1 MLAVKELNAK
11 IIFDVIKKRGAISRT
26 EISRITNI
34 SRSTIGNYVDYL
46 LEKKLIAEIGHDT
59 STGGRRARL
68 LSINPDYGPSLGI
81 EIGGDNIKWIITT
94 AGGNII
100 NSGISEMWISPDFLT
115 SLNHFIYG
123 ILNSNSEIKSI
134 GIASAGLVEY
144 KTGISLFSS
153 HRKDMTN
160 LPIKKALEKKFN
172 LPVIIDDVSRAFA
185 FAEKKLGVAQQ
196 LNDFL
201 YIYLDKG
208 IGLSIIFNGEL
219 YRGTMG
225 ISGEIGHFLS
235 DEHGPACGCG
245 NRGCLE
251 VVASCSAI
259 VQNARKSIAS
269 GVRTSLNHNNITIE
283 NIIIEAKMGDKF
295 CYKLINNSGE
305 KIGFVLSQ
313 VINLLGIPT
322 IVIGGCLKNA
332 DNLIIE
338 PIKRMIREYSISN
351 ITKDLDIKLS
361 CLDSNAGVMGAAILS
376 LMEI

>member
-144 KTGISLFSS
+144 KTGISLF
-153 HRKDMTN
+153 
-160 LPIKKALEKKFN
+160 LL
-172 LPVIIDDVSRAFA
+172 
-185 FAEKKLGVAQQ
+185 
-196 LNDFL
+196 
-201 YIYLDKG
+201 
-208 IGLSIIFNGEL
+208 
-219 YRGTMG
+219 
-225 ISGEIGHFLS
+225 
-235 DEHGPACGCG
+235 
-245 NRGCLE
+245 
-251 VVASCSAI
+251 I
-259 VQNARKSIAS
+259 V
-269 GVRTSLNHNNITIE
+269 
-283 NIIIEAKMGDKF
+283 
-295 CYKLINNSGE
+295 
-305 KIGFVLSQ
+305 KI
-313 VINLLGIPT
+313 
-322 IVIGGCLKNA
+322 
-332 DNLIIE
+332 
-338 PIKRMIREYSISN
+338 
-351 ITKDLDIKLS
+351 
-361 CLDSNAGVMGAAILS
+361 
-376 LMEI
+376 